1 MSKSFAILRPHL
13 VRRWHW
19 YAFGILFLLV
29 ANAGQLL
36 LPQWIRQAIDHLQKG
51 LPQNQDLKRILL
63 SLAITAIFIAL
74 GRVGWRFC
82 LTGSSRRI
90 EAELRDRLFA
100 HLTILPPSFY
110 QQTTVGDLLARATN
124 DLEAIRMAV
133 GFALVAFTD
142 AVFLSGS
149 ILVILFA
156 QNPLLTLI
164 IVSPLPIITLLILLF
179 GGLISKLF
187 KGVQEAYSGL
197 STFVQEHLTANRVI
211 KAFVLED
218 TKDKAFWE
226 ANTRFKEAN
235 MKLVRLWGFFFPLI
249 SALSGLSALLLL
261 LFGGQAVMEGKLS
274 LGQFT
279 ASLTYLTM
287 LIWPLMSAGMVVNLL
302 QRGAASLRRIAEI
315 LNTAPGIT
323 SGTPALG
330 RPERF
335 DLSFRHLTWGYADP
349 VLHDI
354 SLEIPQG
361 TFLGVLGKVGSGKSS
376 LFNLPPRLAD
386 PPPGTVFLNGKDIRD
401 YDLKAL
407 RNCFALVP
415 QTTFLFSESI
425 KDNLAFAA
433 PDADEAFLRRMAE
446 ISTIHRDFDGFSQ
459 GWETL
464 IGERGV
470 TLSGGQKQRLALS
483 RALAARAPVLVL
495 DDALSA
501 VDVETEENIVAHL
514 RQERAGTTS
523 ILISHRVAT
532 LRRCDW
538 VIVLDAGRIVQA
550 GPPRELLQQEGIF
563 QEIAH
568 LQHAGEEL

>member
-1 MSKSFAILRPHL
+1 MSNSFSILRPHL
-13 VRRWHW
+13 IRRWHW
-19 YAFGILFLLV
+19 YVFGILFLLV

-36 LPQWIRQAIDHLQKG
+36 LPQWIRQAIDHLQKD
-51 LPQNQDLKRILL
+51 LPQNQDLQRILL
-63 SLAITAIFIAL
+63 SLAVTALFIAL

-90 EAELRDRLFA
+90 EAELRDRLFS
-100 HLTILPPSFY
+100 HLTVLPPSFY

-197 STFVQEHLTANRVI
+197 STFVQEHLAANRVI
-211 KAFVLED
+211 KAFVLE
-218 TKDKAFWE
+218 TEKDKAFWE
-226 ANTRFKEAN
+226 ANSRFKEAN
-235 MKLVRLWGFFFPLI
+235 MKLVRLWGFFFPMI

-261 LFGGQAVMEGKLS
+261 YFGGQAVMAGKLS

-279 ASLTYLTM
+279 ASLTYLSM

-315 LNTAPGIT
+315 LNTPPGIT
-323 SGTPALG
+323 SPAQALV

-335 DLSFRHLTWGYADP
+335 DLSFRNLTWGYSEP
-349 VLHDI
+349 VLHNVN
-354 SLEIPQG
+354 LEIPQG
-361 TFLGVLGKVGSGKSS
+361 TFLGVLGKIGSGKSS

-386 PPPGTVFLNGKDIRD
+386 PPPGTIFLNGKDIRD

-415 QTTFLFSESI
+415 QTTFLFSDSI
-425 KDNLAFAA
+425 KNNLAFAA
-433 PDADEAFLRRMAE
+433 PGADEAFLRRMAE
-446 ISTIHRDFDGFSQ
+446 ISTINRDFDGFSQ
-459 GWETL
+459 GWDTL
-464 IGERGV
+464 LGERGV

-483 RALAARAPVLVL
+483 RALAARAPILVL

-538 VIVLDAGRIVQA
+538 VIVLDAGHIVQA
-550 GPPRELLQQEGIF
+550 GTPSELMRQEGIF
-563 QEIAH
+563 REIAH
-568 LQHAGEEL
+568 LQHAGEEA

>member
-1 MSKSFAILRPHL
+1 MNKSFAILRPHL

-29 ANAGQLL
+29 ANAGQLI
-36 LPQWIRQAIDHLQKG
+36 LPQWIRQTIDHLQKG

-63 SLAITAIFIAL
+63 SLAVTAIFIAL

-100 HLTILPPSFY
+100 HLTVLPPSFY
-110 QQTTVGDLLARATN
+110 QRTTVGDLLARATN

-279 ASLTYLTM
+279 ASLSYLTM

-323 SGTPALG
+323 SGATALG
-330 RPERF
+330 RPNRF
-335 DLSFRHLTWGYADP
+335 DLSFRHLTWGYDEP

-433 PDADEAFLRRMAE
+433 PGADDDFLRRMAE

-459 GWETL
+459 GWDTL

-550 GPPRELLQQEGIF
+550 GPPRELLRQEGIF

-568 LQHAGEEL
+568 LQHAGGEL